1 MVTMSMAMM
10 MTIVMTMSMTMTM
23 AMAIAPVGTRGSVG
37 RTARGFSSASA
48 RRLVPLRA
56 DRPSLRRGGVRG
68 CVEGVSI

>member
-10 MTIVMTMSMTMTM
+10 MTIVMRMSMTMTMTM

-56 DRPSLRRGGVRG
+56 GRPSLCRGGG
-68 CVEGVSI
+68 G